1 MKLFLTLIN
10 AVITS
15 LLFAQKDS
23 IKNLKKVDVFQL
35 KDKTDHGSLKE
46 LEGTIIFATKK
57 NDVIRPGES
66 DADLSTNSTRQLF
79 QKVPGIMI
87 WENDGTGIQTG
98 IATRGLSPNRSW
110 EFNMRQNGCDI
121 SSEAFGYPEA
131 YYTPPTEAVD
141 RIEVVRGAGSLQ
153 YGSQFGGMV
162 NYVMKDRISGKKIGF
177 ESSQTVGNYSL
188 FNTYNAIGGEIK
200 GFSYYG
206 FIHHRNADGWRQNS
220 QYSSTTA
227 FFSAKMQMTKRLS
240 MGLQYTHSNYLSQ
253 QAGGLTDSLFQVDAS
268 QSSRERNWF
277 SAPWNVLQFN
287 STFEATKN
295 LQFDLRVF
303 STIAERNSI
312 GFTKGITT
320 ADVISSTTMDYANRQ
335 VDRDWYSNVGT
346 ELRAAQKFSLFGQEQ
361 TFSAGVRAYTGQTDR
376 KQKAIGSTGADYDL
390 TIVQLNNGN
399 EYEKELFLNTSN
411 QAFFAEQLLKIG
423 KRLSFVPGVRYELI
437 QSSVHGRINTSNS
450 GTIEG
455 NNMNRAVILLGL
467 GGEFKVNE
475 KTNIYSNFS
484 QGYRPVTYSQLT
496 PSATTDVVD
505 PNLRDA
511 SGYNFDAGIRGKLKD
526 LLTFDVNY
534 FRLFYADRIGTLSQ
548 NGSNFITNIGNS
560 ISQGM
565 EAFVEADVFAL
576 CQAKKKRTCLK
587 LHANY
592 TYTNAIYTSWNNPA
606 IAEDPTKAIEGK
618 QVEYAPKHIFRGGIN
633 FTHKRFYAFF
643 QSNFVDKVFTN
654 AENTIEPN
662 TTATAGILDA
672 YMVHDAGLGVKIS
685 ENYSLKAGL
694 NNLTD
699 TRYATRRAGGYPGP
713 GMLPG
718 NGRTFFLTVQIKL

>member
-1 MKLFLTLIN
+1 M
-10 AVITS
+10 
-15 LLFAQKDS
+15 
-23 IKNLKKVDVFQL
+23 
-35 KDKTDHGSLKE
+35 
-46 LEGTIIFATKK
+46 
-57 NDVIRPGES
+57 
-66 DADLSTNSTRQLF
+66 TN
-79 QKVPGIMI
+79 
-87 WENDGTGIQTG
+87 
-98 IATRGLSPNRSW
+98 
-110 EFNMRQNGCDI
+110 
-121 SSEAFGYPEA
+121 
-131 YYTPPTEAVD
+131 
-141 RIEVVRGAGSLQ
+141 
-153 YGSQFGGMV
+153 
-162 NYVMKDRISGKKIGF
+162 
-177 ESSQTVGNYSL
+177 
-188 FNTYNAIGGEIK
+188 
-200 GFSYYG
+200 
-206 FIHHRNADGWRQNS
+206 
-220 QYSSTTA
+220 
-227 FFSAKMQMTKRLS
+227 RLS
-240 MGLQYTHSNYLSQ
+240 LGLQYTHSNYLSQ

-268 QSSRERNWF
+268 QSTRERNWF

-346 ELRAAQKFSLFGQEQ
+346 ELRVAQKFSLFGQEQ
-361 TFSAGVRAYTGQTDR
+361 TFTAGVRAYTGQTDR
-376 KQKAIGSTGADYDL
+376 KQKAIGSTGADFDL

-560 ISQGM
+560 VSQGM

-576 CQAKKKRTCLK
+576 CQAKQKRTCLK

-606 IAEDPTKAIEGK
+606 IAEDPAKAIEGK
-618 QVEYAPKHIFRGGIN
+618 RVEYAPKHIFRGGIN

-643 QSNFVDKVFTN
+643 QSNFVDQVFTN

-662 TTATAGILDA
+662 ANATAGILDA

-685 ENYSLKAGL
+685 ENYSLKAGA

-713 GMLPG
+713 GILPG

>member
-1 MKLFLTLIN
+1 
-10 AVITS
+10 
-15 LLFAQKDS
+15 
-23 IKNLKKVDVFQL
+23 
-35 KDKTDHGSLKE
+35 
-46 LEGTIIFATKK
+46 
-57 NDVIRPGES
+57 
-66 DADLSTNSTRQLF
+66 
-79 QKVPGIMI
+79 
-87 WENDGTGIQTG
+87 
-98 IATRGLSPNRSW
+98 
-110 EFNMRQNGCDI
+110 
-121 SSEAFGYPEA
+121 
-131 YYTPPTEAVD
+131 
-141 RIEVVRGAGSLQ
+141 
-153 YGSQFGGMV
+153 
-162 NYVMKDRISGKKIGF
+162 
-177 ESSQTVGNYSL
+177 
-188 FNTYNAIGGEIK
+188 
-200 GFSYYG
+200 
-206 FIHHRNADGWRQNS
+206 
-220 QYSSTTA
+220 
-227 FFSAKMQMTKRLS
+227 MQMTKRLS

-303 STIAERNSI
+303 STIAERNSV

-346 ELRAAQKFSLFGQEQ
+346 ELRVAQKFSLFGPEQ
-361 TFSAGVRAYTGQTDR
+361 TFTAGVRAYTGQTDR

-399 EYEKELFLNTSN
+399 EYEKELFLITSN

-437 QSSVHGRINTSNS
+437 QSSVHGRINTSNT

-467 GGEFKVNE
+467 GGELKVNE

-526 LLTFDVNY
+526 VLTFDVNY

-560 ISQGM
+560 ISQGI
-565 EAFVEADVFAL
+565 EAFVEANVFAL
-576 CQAKKKRTCLK
+576 CQAKQKRTSLK

-592 TYTNAIYTSWNNPA
+592 TYTDAIYTSWNNPE
-606 IAEDPTKAIEGK
+606 IAVDPAKAIEGK
-618 QVEYAPKHIFRGGIN
+618 RVEYAPKHIFRGGIN

-643 QSNFVDKVFTN
+643 QSNFVDQVFTN
-654 AENTIEPN
+654 AENTIKPN
-662 TTATAGILDA
+662 ATATTGILDA
-672 YMVHDAGLGVKIS
+672 YIVHDAGLGVKIS
-685 ENYSLKAGL
+685 ENYSLKAGV

-713 GMLPG
+713 GILPG
-718 NGRTFFLTVQIKL
+718 NGRTMFLTIQIKL